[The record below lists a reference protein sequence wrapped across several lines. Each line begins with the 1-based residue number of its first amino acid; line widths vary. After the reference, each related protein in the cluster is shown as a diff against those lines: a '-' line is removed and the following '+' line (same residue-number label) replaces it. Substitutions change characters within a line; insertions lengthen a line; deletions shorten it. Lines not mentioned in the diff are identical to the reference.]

1 MYIIDSKSK
10 TPLYIQLY
18 NELKND
24 ILLNYKVNDK
34 LPSIRKISTTYSLS
48 KNTVQNAFS
57 QLYAEGYITSY
68 AKSGYFVS
76 DMIYEDFKIDKPL
89 VKNEEKKIDYKYDF
103 FPVRLAKDSFP
114 LKLFKRLSVKA
125 LDDSL
130 DFGKYLDGQGELS
143 LRIELSKYLQS
154 SRALKCEASNIIVC
168 NGFPEAMGLVAKMLK
183 YKYKSLA
190 IEKPGYYITKKV
202 FEDYGYGIDKIDIDN
217 NGLKIQGL
225 EKSDSKLV
233 YITPAHQYPKAVTMP
248 ISNRMK
254 LLKWAN
260 QNDALIIEDDY
271 DSELSYVNR
280 PIPSLQGLDTNNK
293 VIYFGTFSKSLSPA
307 LRVCY
312 MVLPDFMIDI
322 YKDSFDSHFPKVSLI
337 VQKTMELFLN
347 EGHYDKHL
355 RKIRTLNRKKH
366 NLMKKY
372 LKRYLKDTFIIE
384 TQGAG
389 LSININPSIDFDLE
403 KLKDL
408 AIKNKIKLY
417 FTNDITNNEWQSIRM
432 GFGGF
437 EEIDIQKAIK
447 EFSKIW
453 YKCITVP
460 K

>member
-1 MYIIDSKSK
+1 
-10 TPLYIQLY
+10 
-18 NELKND
+18 
-24 ILLNYKVNDK
+24 
-34 LPSIRKISTTYSLS
+34 
-48 KNTVQNAFS
+48 
-57 QLYAEGYITSY
+57 
-68 AKSGYFVS
+68 
-76 DMIYEDFKIDKPL
+76 
-89 VKNEEKKIDYKYDF
+89 
-103 FPVRLAKDSFP
+103 
-114 LKLFKRLSVKA
+114 
-125 LDDSL
+125 
-130 DFGKYLDGQGELS
+130 
-143 LRIELSKYLQS
+143 
-154 SRALKCEASNIIVC
+154 
-168 NGFPEAMGLVAKMLK
+168 
-183 YKYKSLA
+183 
-190 IEKPGYYITKKV
+190 
-202 FEDYGYGIDKIDIDN
+202 
-217 NGLKIQGL
+217 
-225 EKSDSKLV
+225 
-233 YITPAHQYPKAVTMP
+233 
-248 ISNRMK
+248 MK

-322 YKDSFDSHFPKVSLI
+322 YKDSFDSHFPKVSLM

-389 LSININPSIDFDLE
+389 LSININPRIDFDLE

-453 YKCITVP
+453 HKCITVP